1 MESQS
6 ERKSDLNVYSGDDS
20 IIDRIIYEKQ
30 DIRVK
35 VNTITAIENLPVANV
50 DIPGCVLSRLPIWAS
65 SVCLRQLVRVV
76 RLLVG
81 ARMDKIKWR

>member
-1 MESQS
+1 MMESQS
-6 ERKSDLNVYSGDDS
+6 ERESDLNVYSGDDS

-50 DIPGCVLSRLPIWAS
+50 DIPGCVLSRLPI
-65 SVCLRQLVRVV
+65 
-76 RLLVG
+76 
-81 ARMDKIKWR
+81 